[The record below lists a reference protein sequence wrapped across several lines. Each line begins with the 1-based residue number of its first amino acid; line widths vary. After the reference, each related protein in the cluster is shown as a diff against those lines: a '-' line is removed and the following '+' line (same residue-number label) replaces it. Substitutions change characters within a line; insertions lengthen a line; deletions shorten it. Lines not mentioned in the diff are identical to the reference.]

1 MGSITQ
7 ILVLIS
13 FVLLFVFPL
22 TIHSIIPPNGLPKY
36 RSDRYVP
43 RNRAQERHVIRQRR
57 NVPFGRS
64 DGSSDIIKPKVMIV
78 AMFSLEADA
87 FLNNYTPA
95 LYGLNVTAP
104 GLSPRYPEVYYT
116 TTGEV
121 CHITTAEAEINAAA
135 SMSALVYSQMF
146 DLAET
151 YFFIGGISGINPNY
165 GTTGTVTFPRFAVQ
179 LGLQYE
185 IDSGQLPRGGGL
197 DFGSGFF
204 TQGTKEFKNN
214 LYPGVIYGTEVFE
227 LNEALRKRA
236 FLATTGA
243 KLVDTE
249 EAARYRRLYSIPAA
263 RAPPGVTLCDTGTS
277 DTWWTGSVL
286 AEAFG
291 NLTVLLTNGTGEY
304 CTTQQED
311 NAIVAVLVRAAAANL
326 VDFARVIIFRTGSDF
341 DRAPPSVDE
350 LYHLLQA
357 PQGGLAG
364 AIANIYVAGVRVV
377 NDIVS
382 HWDEVYK
389 AGVKPTNYIGDI
401 LNTLGSPYGHAPDI
415 GQVEHLELILGA
427 TS

>member
-1 MGSITQ
+1 M
-7 ILVLIS
+7 
-13 FVLLFVFPL
+13 
-22 TIHSIIPPNGLPKY
+22 TIRSIIPPNGLPKY

-43 RNRAQERHVIRQRR
+43 RNRAQERHVIRQRG
-57 NVPFGRS
+57 NAPLGRS

-78 AMFSLEADA
+78 AIFSLEADV
-87 FLNNYTPA
+87 FLNNYTPT
-95 LYGLNVTAP
+95 LYGLNVTVP
-104 GLSPRYPEVYYT
+104 GLSPRYPEVYCT

-135 SMSALVYSQMF
+135 SMSALVYSRMF
-146 DLAET
+146 DLSET

-204 TQGTKEFKNN
+204 TQRTKEFKNN
-214 LYPGVIYGTEVFE
+214 IYPGVIYGTEVFG
-227 LNEALRKRA
+227 LNEALRKRV
-236 FLATTGA
+236 FLATTGV
-243 KLVDTE
+243 KLVDT

-263 RAPPGVTLCDTGTS
+263 RTPPGVTLCDTGTS

-286 AEAFG
+286 AGVFG

-311 NAIVAVLVRAAAANL
+311 NATLAVLVRAAAANL
-326 VDFARVIIFRTGSDF
+326 VDFARVIILRTGSDF
-341 DRAPPSVDE
+341 DRAPPGIDE

-357 PQGGLAG
+357 PQGGFAG

-415 GQVEHLELILGA
+415 GVEDQFVVLVR
-427 TS
+427 S

>member
-7 ILVLIS
+7 ILVLNS
-13 FVLLFVFPL
+13 FILLFVFPL
-22 TIHSIIPPNGLPKY
+22 TIHSIIPPNSVPKH
-36 RSDRYVP
+36 RGDRYVP
-43 RNRAQERHVIRQRR
+43 RNRVQELHVIRQRR
-57 NVPFGRS
+57 SAPFGRS
-64 DGSSDIIKPKVMIV
+64 DGSSDIKPKVMTV
-78 AMFSLEADA
+78 AMFSLEANA
-87 FLNNYTPA
+87 VLNNYTPT
-95 LYGLNVTAP
+95 LYGLNVTVP
-104 GLSPRYPEVYYT
+104 GLSPRYPEVYCT
-116 TTGEV
+116 TTGDV

-135 SMSALVYSQMF
+135 SMSALVYSRMF
-146 DLAET
+146 DLSET
-151 YFFIGGISGINPNY
+151 YFFIGGIGGINPNY

-197 DFGSGFF
+197 GFGSGFF

-214 LYPGVIYGTEVFE
+214 LYPSVIYGTEVFE
-227 LNEALRKRA
+227 LDEALRKRA
-236 FLATTGA
+236 FLAKTGV

-263 RAPPGVTLCDTGTS
+263 RAPPGVTL
-277 DTWWTGSVL
+277 WWTGSVL

-311 NAIVAVLVRAAAANL
+311 NAILAVLVRAAAANL
-326 VDFARVIIFRTGSDF
+326 VNFARVIILRTGSDF
-341 DRAPPSVDE
+341 DRTPPGIDE

-401 LNTLGSPYGHAPDI
+401 LNTLRSPYSYAPDI
-415 GQVEHLELILGA
+415 GVED
-427 TS
+427 

>member
-7 ILVLIS
+7 ILVLTS
-13 FVLLFVFPL
+13 FILLFIFPL
-22 TIHSIIPPNGLPKY
+22 TTCSIILPNGLPKY
-36 RSDRYVP
+36 RGDRYVP
-43 RNRAQERHVIRQRR
+43 RNRAQELHVTRQGR
-57 NVPFGRS
+57 NAPFRRS

-87 FLNNYTPA
+87 FLNNYTPT
-95 LYGLNVTAP
+95 LYGLNVTVP
-104 GLSPRYPEVYYT
+104 GLSPRYPEVYCT
-116 TTGEV
+116 TTGDV

-135 SMSALVYSQMF
+135 SMSGLVYSRMF
-146 DLAET
+146 DLTET

-165 GTTGTVTFPRFAVQ
+165 GTTGMVTFPRFAVQ

-185 IDSGQLPRGGGL
+185 IDSGQLPRGGGSG
-197 DFGSGFF
+197 FESGFF

-236 FLATTGA
+236 FLATTGV

-263 RAPPGVTLCDTGTS
+263 RAPPSVTLCDTGTS

-311 NAIVAVLVRAAAANL
+311 NATLAVLVRAAAANL
-326 VDFARVIIFRTGSDF
+326 VDFARVIILRTGSDF
-341 DRAPPSVDE
+341 DRAPPGIDE
-350 LYHLLQA
+350 LDHLLQA
-357 PQGGLAG
+357 PQGGFAG

-415 GQVEHLELILGA
+415 G
-427 TS
+427 